1 MATFSGA
8 RQADAHTTS
17 AQSSESGITDAI
29 LDAIVVAL
37 IAAGFVTLAFNT
49 IARLSRRPG
58 AQNGGETLA
67 QGASPPLRV
76 QVGGDERTSGAD

>member
-49 IARLSRRPG
+49 FARL
-58 AQNGGETLA
+58 
-67 QGASPPLRV
+67 
-76 QVGGDERTSGAD
+76 